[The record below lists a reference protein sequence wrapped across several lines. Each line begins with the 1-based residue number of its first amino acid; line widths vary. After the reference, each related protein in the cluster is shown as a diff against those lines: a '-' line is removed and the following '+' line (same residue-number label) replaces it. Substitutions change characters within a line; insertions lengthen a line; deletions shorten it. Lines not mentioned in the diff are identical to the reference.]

1 MDLRATKSLSSERQ
15 DSMLESCTW
24 TCRLAAN
31 KDLFKSEDSLRL
43 SVIMQCMTCT
53 WKCLK
58 LNQFKPNQFHLHTF
72 FTSEDEESAGRVDG
86 GDDGNARQVQDE
98 DQVGGP
104 RYSQYPFQVPS
115 SNQYHSKILSMSYSN
130 EPPFFKPHSTLPFTV
145 GQLGHAMQWKTNRE

>member
-1 MDLRATKSLSSERQ
+1 MMHME
-15 DSMLESCTW
+15 M
-24 TCRLAAN
+24 
-31 KDLFKSEDSLRL
+31 FKTEP
-43 SVIMQCMTCT
+43 I
-53 WKCLK
+53 
-58 LNQFKPNQFHLHTF
+58 QFHLHTLI
-72 FTSEDEESAGRVDG
+72 TSEDEESAGRVDR

>member
-1 MDLRATKSLSSERQ
+1 MDLRATKFLSSERQ

-72 FTSEDEESAGRVDG
+72 VTPEDEESAGRVDR